1 MKRPSRYLTI
11 TSYQQSR
18 RMIRRAGQA
27 SSRCI
32 HDGPTVW
39 VAAVAAAGVQVKKDV
54 GKLSPPTSRTP
65 GLLQCASVVAR
76 RKGRKEIAPGG
87 QRSVVRAFLPGCHGP
102 HAFQPFL
109 STPVAGRRQ
118 QRVVPAAPDFFPRR
132 RPIRMWETGRV
143 ETGRT
148 VVCIVDILVR
158 CTGSGVATKVR

>member
-1 MKRPSRYLTI
+1 MKRQSRYLTI

-76 RKGRKEIAPGG
+76 RKGRKEIAPGR

-109 STPVAGRRQ
+109 STPVGGRQ
-118 QRVVPAAPDFFPRR
+118 AAAAR
-132 RPIRMWETGRV
+132 RPRGPGLLPSQT
-143 ETGRT
+143 TNT
-148 VVCIVDILVR
+148 HA
-158 CTGSGVATKVR
+158 GV

>member
-54 GKLSPPTSRTP
+54 GKLCPAGSWPPAVCQT
-65 GLLQCASVVAR
+65 ASVVAR
-76 RKGRKEIAPGG
+76 RKERKEIAPGG

-143 ETGRT
+143 ETRRT
-148 VVCIVDILVR
+148 VLLIFSSAVQ
-158 CTGSGVATKVR
+158 VAA